1 MYISMKPS
9 TVLAALIFILQP
21 VEHRSLTDGQ
31 SYPFAESE
39 VSPLPVANDGRQQRF
54 QAKQDR
60 ENATSMQMPAQ
71 RNISWTSQFV
81 DSILTGYDRR
91 IRPEFDGDAVT
102 VNVDLFI
109 SRIDNI
115 AEVTMDFDCTMFL
128 RQQWND
134 PRLRYNQSITHI
146 PPSGYLLNRIWLPD
160 LFFFNEKRSYFHD
173 ITTDN
178 VLVRFSGNG
187 DVLYSMRVS
196 VKVSCTMDFTRF
208 PMDRQYCGM
217 QLESYGYTT
226 NELMFFWKAVDALQ
240 LPEHTKKL
248 QQYYVADTKLIRC
261 DKLYYTGNFSCIEVD
276 FIFTRLLGYYWISYF
291 IPSLLLVILS
301 WVSFWINPHAS
312 PARVALGVT
321 IVLTVTTQAI
331 SVHSILPKV
340 SYITAIDIWMLACLM
355 FVVASLLEYALVHHR
370 ISLEEYH
377 EGSII
382 KALRKLITSS
392 RTSSSSSRRLDPS
405 HTELQTLNSVTP
417 SVDTDIERQDSMK
430 SRRPRGVN
438 IDRCSRI
445 LFPTAYMLFNVIYWS
460 SLLTEDE
467 REYDPHVV

>member
-217 QLESYGYTT
+217 QLES
-226 NELMFFWKAVDALQ
+226 
-240 LPEHTKKL
+240 
-248 QQYYVADTKLIRC
+248 C
-261 DKLYYTGNFSCIEVD
+261 NFSCIEVD